1 MSVDDDEEKD
11 VKNKDNDK
19 GTNNYDKRKTEQDIY
34 GSVGS
39 YKESPATTPRR
50 RLQNPQHVKL
60 MVSTR
65 FTFRNH

>member
-1 MSVDDDEEKD
+1 MSVDEED

-19 GTNNYDKRKTEQDIY
+19 GIYNYDKKKTEQDIY

-60 MVSTR
+60 MVSRRLTIR
-65 FTFRNH
+65 R